1 MSGLFSLDDVKL
13 LYQASQIPDGDD
25 EKKSASLVPKMQN
38 LGLFSKSKDKKGQ
51 AEEEEE
57 EEEEEEMEHEASGEE
72 ESSADEEVFEEEGE
86 ESDGMLD
93 DIGDAAGQLVSAMT
107 DQFFPKQF
115 RVKIQNIRLQNLER
129 RKRDVLI
136 QFQVGVPAERAQ
148 EGGLFEEEMATEGVE
163 AEEEGKKAKRKSKPD
178 ATAAKAVRTFGTEVV
193 EKLERGRT
201 NVFKKRFSSVWTGAP
216 AHSRTLPPLPRPPR
230 SPTPLPPSHA
240 PSAAAARPPPQRLSP
255 RRCPLRRRVWA
266 ATGEG
271 PGRGARGAQPLRR
284 QRRARSRAA
293 QPGVPGQW
301 LDPTGGELRRAATRL
316 SYTSPQPQP

>member
-57 EEEEEEMEHEASGEE
+57 EAEEEEMEHEASGEE

-216 AHSRTLPPLPRPPR
+216 AHSRTLPPLPRPP
-230 SPTPLPPSHA
+230 PPSHA
-240 PSAAAARPPPQRLSP
+240 PSALSRPFRRRRPTAAAAAEPAPLSP
-255 RRCPLRRRVWA
+255 AQAGMGCYRRGPWPWCSWSATASEA
-266 ATGEG
+266 APSSIACSSTWSTW
-271 PGRGARGAQPLRR
+271 PV
-284 QRRARSRAA
+284 ARSN
-293 QPGVPGQW
+293 
-301 LDPTGGELRRAATRL
+301 RR
-316 SYTSPQPQP
+316 

>member
-1 MSGLFSLDDVKL
+1 
-13 LYQASQIPDGDD
+13 
-25 EKKSASLVPKMQN
+25 
-38 LGLFSKSKDKKGQ
+38 
-51 AEEEEE
+51 
-57 EEEEEEMEHEASGEE
+57 MEHESSGEE

-86 ESDGMLD
+86 ESDGVLD

-201 NVFKKRFSSVWTGAP
+201 NVFK
-216 AHSRTLPPLPRPPR
+216 
-230 SPTPLPPSHA
+230 
-240 PSAAAARPPPQRLSP
+240 
-255 RRCPLRRRVWA
+255 
-266 ATGEG
+266 
-271 PGRGARGAQPLRR
+271 
-284 QRRARSRAA
+284 
-293 QPGVPGQW
+293 
-301 LDPTGGELRRAATRL
+301 
-316 SYTSPQPQP
+316 